1 MEEQLKEILA
11 ESPEVTPDEI
21 DYDTRLIA
29 DLGLT
34 SFDFADIAARA
45 EEEFNISIQMRLSPA
60 LRRFATCSAWYRRDT
75 SNVSDAAARSGSP
88 RRHL

>member
-1 MEEQLKEILA
+1 MEERLKEILA
-11 ESPEVTPDEI
+11 EAADVQPSEI

-45 EEEFNISIQMRLSPA
+45 EEEFGIKIEDDAVTRIET
-60 LRRFATCSAWYRRDT
+60 F
-75 SNVSDAAARSGSP
+75 SDVLCLVQEG
-88 RRHL
+88 HIECL

>member
-1 MEEQLKEILA
+1 MEERLKEILA
-11 ESPEVTPDEI
+11 EAADVQPSEI

-45 EEEFNISIQMRLSPA
+45 EEEFGIKIEDEAVTRIET
-60 LRRFATCSAWYRRDT
+60 F
-75 SNVSDAAARSGSP
+75 SDVLCLVQEG
-88 RRHL
+88 HIECL

>member
-1 MEEQLKEILA
+1 MEERLKEILA
-11 ESPEVTPDEI
+11 EAADVNPTEI

-45 EEEFNISIQMRLSPA
+45 EEEFGIKIEDEAVTRIET
-60 LRRFATCSAWYRRDT
+60 F
-75 SNVSDAAARSGSP
+75 SDVLCLVQEG
-88 RRHL
+88 HIECL

>member
-11 ESPEVTPDEI
+11 EAAEVTPDEI

-45 EEEFNISIQMRLSPA
+45 EEEFNISIPDEAVTRIET
-60 LRRFATCSAWYRRDT
+60 FRD
-75 SNVSDAAARSGSP
+75 VLCLVQEG
-88 RRHL
+88 HIECL